1 MTLRRPLRF
10 SALPCSGRIAY
21 FVIHTKYAVRPWRAL
36 APASGLERWTQTPRK
51 KRRRVRHDFYGEVTH
66 IRFTAD
72 ELASLKAIA
81 ERDGVTVSEVV
92 WRLVRANA
100 GHLPI
105 ASEALR
111 PAIVEMTDQLRRVG
125 INFNQA
131 GRAMNDGRV
140 AHDEDLEQALI
151 AVGDL
156 VRQFRDELKAMTG
169 RCRKAREA
177 KP

>member
-1 MTLRRPLRF
+1 MDADAQKAAVKSASRR
-10 SALPCSGRIAY
+10 
-21 FVIHTKYAVRPWRAL
+21 
-36 APASGLERWTQTPRK
+36 
-51 KRRRVRHDFYGEVTH
+51 YGEVTH
-66 IRFTAD
+66 IRFSAD

-92 WRLVRANA
+92 RRLVQAEA

-125 INFNQA
+125 VNFNQA
-131 GRAMNDGRV
+131 VRAMNDGRIPS
-140 AHDEDLEQALI
+140 DENLEQALI

-156 VRQFRDELKAMTG
+156 VRHFREELKAMTG
-169 RCRKAREA
+169 GSRKAREA
-177 KP
+177 RP

>member
-1 MTLRRPLRF
+1 MNADVQKTAVKSASRR
-10 SALPCSGRIAY
+10 
-21 FVIHTKYAVRPWRAL
+21 
-36 APASGLERWTQTPRK
+36 
-51 KRRRVRHDFYGEVTH
+51 YGEVTH
-66 IRFTAD
+66 IRFSAD

-92 WRLVRANA
+92 RRVVRAEA
-100 GHLPI
+100 GYLPL

-111 PAIVEMTDQLRRVG
+111 PAIVDMTDQLRRVG

-131 GRAMNDGRV
+131 VRAMNDGRV

-156 VRQFRDELKAMTG
+156 VRQFREELKTITVES
-169 RCRKAREA
+169 RKAREVR
-177 KP
+177 P